1 VKKSDNSPKSAILL
15 LGILG
20 ALIILTLVAVS
31 SYFLLPSIE
40 HDLEMKLKAGL
51 SKVGIFNSE
60 INISGRDITL
70 NGLVSSKSDAVI
82 AEIIANKTWGVR
94 QVTNSLS
101 IISKESE

>member
-1 VKKSDNSPKSAILL
+1 VEKSDNSSKSAILL

-40 HDLEMKLKAGL
+40 HDLEMKLKTSL

-70 NGLVSSKSDAVI
+70 NGLVSSQSDAVI

-101 IISKESE
+101 IMPKESE